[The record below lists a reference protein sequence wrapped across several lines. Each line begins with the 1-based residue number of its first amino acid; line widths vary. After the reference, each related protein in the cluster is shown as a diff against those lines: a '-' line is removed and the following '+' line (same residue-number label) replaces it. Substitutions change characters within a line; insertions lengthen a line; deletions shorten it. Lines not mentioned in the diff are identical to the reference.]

1 MMAGRKSL
9 VFFLSLAMRTAMA
22 QVPEVTPHV
31 MTKADAEGTVTVVEV
46 ATHFVTAI
54 RMPETVNSVVVGDPT
69 QFQVE
74 HSDREPELV
83 FIKALTPKPAETNLL
98 ISTTRGHEV
107 SLLVLNRGEETRATA
122 ASVDFLV
129 KYKSAGGFLIEPD
142 YLRVP
147 GRPKSRDLLATVHQP
162 ELLAS
167 HCSNHAFMM
176 ARGKTL
182 LPRFKTEVRC
192 GRTSIGT

>member
-1 MMAGRKSL
+1 MAGRKSL
-9 VFFLSLAMRTAMA
+9 AFFLSLAMRTAMA

-98 ISTTRGHEV
+98 ISTSFLFPLIFNN
-107 SLLVLNRGEETRATA
+107 SLSFHQYNGEAIITTFF
-122 ASVDFLV
+122 S
-129 KYKSAGGFLIEPD
+129 
-142 YLRVP
+142 
-147 GRPKSRDLLATVHQP
+147 
-162 ELLAS
+162 
-167 HCSNHAFMM
+167 
-176 ARGKTL
+176 
-182 LPRFKTEVRC
+182 
-192 GRTSIGT
+192 